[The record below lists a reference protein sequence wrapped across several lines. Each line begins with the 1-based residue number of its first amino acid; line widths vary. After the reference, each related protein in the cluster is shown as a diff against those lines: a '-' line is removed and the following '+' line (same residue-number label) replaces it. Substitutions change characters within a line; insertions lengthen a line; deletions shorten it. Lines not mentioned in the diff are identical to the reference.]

1 MNDTKT
7 IHIMKQ
13 TYTNLLAVLGI
24 GLLLLF
30 SSCEKEENHPS
41 SVEDGPTKDEIAHI
55 YSHYTNRQFSE
66 YVNHIASCKGKPR
79 FYRELLINLYKQQFV
94 DQEEQFG
101 VIDSI
106 HIERIVK
113 SDDNK
118 HAQVYIRHFYS
129 KVPSEE
135 VLLQMC
141 YTSDGWKIK

>member
-13 TYTNLLAVLGI
+13 TYTNLIAVLGI
-24 GLLLLF
+24 GLLLLL
-30 SSCEKEENHPS
+30 SSCEKEVNRPS
-41 SVEDGPTKDEIAHI
+41 SVEDGPSKEEIAHI
-55 YSHYTNRQFSE
+55 YSHYTNRQFGE

-79 FYRELLINLYKQQFV
+79 FYREQIINLYKQQSI

-113 SDDNK
+113 SDDNT

-129 KVPSEE
+129 KAPSEE

>member
-13 TYTNLLAVLGI
+13 TYTNLVAVLGI

-30 SSCEKEENHPS
+30 SSCKKEENRPS
-41 SVEDGPTKDEIAHI
+41 SAEDGPSKEEIAHI
-55 YSHYTNRQFSE
+55 YSHYTNRQFGE

-79 FYRELLINLYKQQFV
+79 FYREQIINLYKQQSI

-113 SDDNK
+113 SDDNTY
-118 HAQVYIRHFYS
+118 AQVYIRHFYS
-129 KVPSEE
+129 KAPSEE

>member
-13 TYTNLLAVLGI
+13 TYTNLIAVLGI

-30 SSCEKEENHPS
+30 SSCEKEENRPS
-41 SVEDGPTKDEIAHI
+41 SAEDGPSKEEIAHI
-55 YSHYTNRQFSE
+55 YSHYTNHQFGE

-79 FYRELLINLYKQQFV
+79 FYREQLINLYKLQFV

-106 HIERIVK
+106 HIERIIK

-129 KVPSEE
+129 KAPSEE
-135 VLLQMC
+135 VQLQMC